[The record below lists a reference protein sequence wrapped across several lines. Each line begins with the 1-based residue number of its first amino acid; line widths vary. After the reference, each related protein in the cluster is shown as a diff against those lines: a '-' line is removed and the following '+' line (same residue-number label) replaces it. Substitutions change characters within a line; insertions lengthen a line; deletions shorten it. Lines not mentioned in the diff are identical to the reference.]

1 MVQARS
7 KNPRIYKIEEIRDFL
22 KNYFLKK
29 PVYKAF
35 LFGSYARQEANES
48 SDIDLLLELNYE
60 PGIAMIFA
68 FMKTELEAILDKK
81 IDIITTNSI
90 SKHIIENLEKEKI
103 LIYEKG

>member
-1 MVQARS
+1 MLLANS
-7 KNPRIYKIEEIRDFL
+7 KNARIYKIEEIKESL

-29 PVYKAF
+29 PVYKVF

-68 FMKTELEAILDKK
+68 FMKNELEAILNKK
-81 IDIITTNSI
+81 VDIITTNSI
-90 SKHIIENLEKEKI
+90 SKHIVENLEKEKV
-103 LIYEKG
+103 LIYEKE